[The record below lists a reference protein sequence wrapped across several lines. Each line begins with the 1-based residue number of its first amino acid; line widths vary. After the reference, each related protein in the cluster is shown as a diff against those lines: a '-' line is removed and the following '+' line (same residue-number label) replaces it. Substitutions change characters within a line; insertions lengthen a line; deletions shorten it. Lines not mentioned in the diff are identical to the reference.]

1 MKMKSQGS
9 LLFVVMEKGEKVAA
23 NLKAIAASP
32 LMKAAGAV
40 VTAVGMIKDVVI
52 GYGNYKNPDVF
63 YEKTTVREH
72 QELLGVSGF
81 ILKNEAIPFH
91 LPVTLGNEKLDATGA
106 HLFDAEVVTFVE
118 MCVLMS
124 DIPIQRIL
132 KDGLPEMDFSEEIEP
147 RND

>member
-1 MKMKSQGS
+1 M
-9 LLFVVMEKGEKVAA
+9 
-23 NLKAIAASP
+23 
-32 LMKAAGAV
+32 
-40 VTAVGMIKDVVI
+40 
-52 GYGNYKNPDVF
+52 F

-91 LPVTLGNEKLDATGA
+91 LHVTLGNEKLEATGA

>member
-1 MKMKSQGS
+1 MKSQGS

-81 ILKNEAIPFH
+81 ILRTRLSPS
-91 LPVTLGNEKLDATGA
+91 TST
-106 HLFDAEVVTFVE
+106 
-118 MCVLMS
+118 
-124 DIPIQRIL
+124 
-132 KDGLPEMDFSEEIEP
+132 
-147 RND
+147 